1 MQHTCS
7 NRKRAIL
14 SIFLVLVLNT
24 SGMGLAI
31 PQLGPMLFDHLPGSL
46 LPTATSD
53 YVRHWYYGAA
63 LSLPIIF
70 MFFGSPFW
78 GAISDSIGR
87 KKILMIAIS
96 GQIAAALIAA
106 FSINFQL
113 IALFLF
119 AQAFIGLIDASGSTA
134 QAAMVDISEPD
145 TDKIKNISLVSL
157 AFTLG
162 FILGPILGGILS
174 DTTVI
179 SWFSYETPFL
189 FTAFLSFINLLV
201 LLFCFKET
209 YHVDKNQRPLIKK
222 SILGLFLIFKNR
234 KILSLSL
241 VFLCMQI
248 AWSLF
253 YQSISLTLLTWFGY
267 TPKNIGF
274 FMVAVSIIFAFSLL
288 VMLRLLLRFFL
299 QKTIICLGFLLALIT
314 PLIDIFY
321 PKELWV
327 WFSAV
332 PMTLGM
338 SLIYN
343 TLLSCLSNLVSSQQ
357 QGRIMGL
364 SLTVSAIAFA
374 LSALFIGLFATF
386 HLNIIFI
393 IMLISLL
400 VGFILMLHDR
410 SLP

>member
-1 MQHTCS
+1 
-7 NRKRAIL
+7 
-14 SIFLVLVLNT
+14 VLVVNA
-24 SGMGLAI
+24 SGMGLVI
-31 PQLGPMLFDHLPGSL
+31 PQLGPMLFDHASGSL
-46 LPTATSD
+46 LPIASSD

-63 LSLPIIF
+63 LSLPVIF

-87 KKILMIAIS
+87 KKVLIIAIA

-106 FSINFQL
+106 FGINFQL

-119 AQAFIGLIDASGSTA
+119 AQVFIGLVDASESTA

-145 TDKIKNISLVSL
+145 TDKVKNISLVSL

-174 DTTVI
+174 DKTVV

-189 FTAFLSFINLLV
+189 FAAFLSIINLLV
-201 LLFCFKET
+201 LLFYFKET
-209 YHVDKNQRPLIKK
+209 YHVDKSQRPLIRK
-222 SILGLFLIFKNR
+222 SIVELFLIFKNKR
-234 KILSLSL
+234 VLSLS
-241 VFLCMQI
+241 VIFLCIQI

-274 FMVAVSIIFAFSLL
+274 FMVAVSIAFAFSLL
-288 VMLRLLLRFFL
+288 VVLRILLRFFL
-299 QKTIICLGFLLALIT
+299 QKTIICLGFLFALIT

-327 WFSAV
+327 WLSSI
-332 PMTLGM
+332 PMTIGLG
-338 SLIYN
+338 LTYN
-343 TLLSCLSNLVSSQQ
+343 TLLSCLSNLVTAHQ

-364 SLTVSAIAFA
+364 TLTVSATAFA
-374 LSALFIGLFATF
+374 LSATFIGLFATF

-393 IMLISLL
+393 IMILSLL
-400 VGFILMLHDR
+400 MGFVLML
-410 SLP
+410 PKKINP